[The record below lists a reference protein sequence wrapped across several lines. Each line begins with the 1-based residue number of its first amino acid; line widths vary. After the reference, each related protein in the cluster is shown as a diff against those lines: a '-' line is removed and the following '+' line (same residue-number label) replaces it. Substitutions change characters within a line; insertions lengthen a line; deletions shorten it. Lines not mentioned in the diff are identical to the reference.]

1 MARYCTR
8 PAVSEGRHH
17 LVSDHKWMLH
27 SIVQWLSEEHSQ
39 AGRTISRFKPESP
52 FRELRKLKAQFQFVG
67 RSLIIRPLRRQ
78 RMPALKRHKY
88 IASYIIISYVL
99 KTENHYMK
107 LYKTPATSCKTM
119 VPATIDCRLHPS
131 DEPCKAAE
139 WHCKAVCMGASKS
152 QFGNRED
159 HLRDGNMRK
168 QQILKN
174 QQMVSSDKRSTPTSN
189 GLSPFFLELSPFP
202 NISNIILLVS
212 ALSNIIC
219 SIPLYPIISH

>member
-52 FRELRKLKAQFQFVG
+52 FRELRELKAQFQFVG

-78 RMPALKRHKY
+78 RMPAFKRHKY
-88 IASYIIISYVL
+88 VASYIIISYVL

-107 LYKTPATSCKTM
+107 LYKT
-119 VPATIDCRLHPS
+119 IQN
-131 DEPCKAAE
+131 PCNILQNHGTCND
-139 WHCKAVCMGASKS
+139 WLPLASKWRAMQS
-152 QFGNRED
+152 GRVTLQSCLHGSLKIAVWQQGGSSEGRE
-159 HLRDGNMRK
+159 HAETTN
-168 QQILKN
+168 
-174 QQMVSSDKRSTPTSN
+174 P
-189 GLSPFFLELSPFP
+189 
-202 NISNIILLVS
+202 
-212 ALSNIIC
+212 
-219 SIPLYPIISH
+219 